1 VEFFDLSLTLLVV
14 IAVAAFVTAVMGGIA
29 GIGTAIAMIPIM
41 TFAVG
46 VREAI
51 PIVTIS
57 VTLNNLGRVA
67 ATRHYI
73 NWRVVLWFS
82 IGAVPMSVVGGAVF
96 ANAPADLLARGLGI
110 FLIALVTY
118 RHLPIGK
125 SLVIRTPRLFGIVGM
140 IQGFLSSLF
149 GGAGPFGAH
158 FFLSY
163 GLYRNAFVGTAA
175 AATSSINFAKAGTY
189 STFSLLDGPAF
200 WLGLS
205 IGLIMIVGAYFGS
218 KLVNRLPDKV
228 FAYIVEGVM
237 LAAAAALLVRG

>member
-1 VEFFDLSLTLLVV
+1 VELFDLSLPLLAF
-14 IAVAAFVTAVMGGIA
+14 IAVAAFATAVMGGVA

-51 PIVTIS
+51 PIVTIA
-57 VTLNNLGRVA
+57 VTLNNFGRVI
-67 ATRHYI
+67 ATRHHI
-73 NWRVVLWFS
+73 DWRIVLWFS
-82 IGAVPMSVVGGAVF
+82 IGAVPASVLGGVVF
-96 ANAPADLLARGLGI
+96 ANAPADLLARSLGV
-110 FLIALVTY
+110 FLIALVAY

-125 SLVIRTPRLFGIVGM
+125 AIAIRSVRLFGFVGL
-140 IQGFLSSLF
+140 IQGFLSSVF

-189 STFSLLDGPAF
+189 SSFSLLDGPGF
-200 WLGLS
+200 RLGLTM
-205 IGLIMIVGAYFGS
+205 GVIMIVGAYFGS
-218 KLVNRLPDKV
+218 KLVSRLPDRL

-237 LAAAAALLVRG
+237 LAAAAALLVRA

>member
-1 VEFFDLSLTLLVV
+1 MELFDLSLTLLVF
-14 IAVAAFVTAVMGGIA
+14 IAIAAFVTAVMGGIA

-51 PIVTIS
+51 PIVTIA
-57 VTLNNLGRVA
+57 VTLNNFGRVI
-67 ATRHYI
+67 ATRPHI
-73 NWRVVLWFS
+73 NWHVVLWFS
-82 IGAVPMSVVGGAVF
+82 IGAVPSAVLGGAVF
-96 ANAPADLLARGLGI
+96 ASAPAELLARSLGI
-110 FLIALVTY
+110 FLIALVAY

-125 SLVIRTPRLFGIVGM
+125 GFVIRNVRHFGIVGL
-140 IQGFLSSLF
+140 IQGFLSSIF

-189 STFSLLDGPAF
+189 TSFSLLDSSGF

-205 IGLIMIVGAYFGS
+205 IGVIMIIGAYFGS
-218 KLVNRLPDKV
+218 KLVNRLPDIV
-228 FAYIVEGVM
+228 FVYIVEGVM
-237 LAAAAALLVRG
+237 LTAAAALLVRG